1 MQDFGVFFARA
12 TGHRPYAYQARI
24 AQDGLPSRISA
35 PTGTGKTGVILAWLW
50 RRLHG
55 PDPAGTPRRLV
66 YTLPQRGLAEQ
77 VAGETREWLA
87 NLGLTETIALHV
99 PMGAR
104 GDSRGDWREDM
115 HKPAI
120 LIGTA
125 DALVS
130 KALNR
135 GYGTWRANYPI
146 DFALV
151 TSGAHWIIDETRLC
165 PESTATL
172 RQIAAFTREFPTA
185 EPFGLT
191 CMSSR
196 QSPSESARAPSGT
209 CSAIVSVSPRFAS
222 HSRVSPA
229 TCSARLRCGSA

>member
-12 TGHRPYAYQARI
+12 TGHRPYTYQARI

-35 PTGTGKTGVILAWLW
+35 PTGTGKTGVILVWLW

-55 PDPAGTPRRLV
+55 PDPAGTPRRLI
-66 YTLPQRGLAEQ
+66 YALPQRGLVEQ
-77 VAGETREWLA
+77 VAGEVREWLA

-99 PMGAR
+99 PLGAR
-104 GDSRGDWREDM
+104 GDSLGDWREDM

-120 LIGTA
+120 LVGTA
-125 DALVS
+125 DSLVS

-135 GYGTWRANYPI
+135 GYGIGRANYPI

-151 TSGAHWIIDETRLC
+151 TSGAHWIIDEIRLC

-172 RQIAAFTREFPTA
+172 RQIAAFTREFSTA

-191 CMSSR
+191 CMSAAM
-196 QSPSESARAPSGT
+196 PATVSAAVAG
-209 CSAIVSVSPRFAS
+209 IVADMQVSPN
-222 HSRVSPA
+222 
-229 TCSARLRCGSA
+229 GSAVGNSLVKAAI